1 MGISQHDN
9 VFTVPSL
16 RASGCGCAGTMV
28 PGVCLVLVLMRGLEG
43 NPQPWGLLPGFT
55 DSEVNLNYSRLKDM
69 SPAAQSGPQ
78 ELLML
83 R

>member
-1 MGISQHDN
+1 
-9 VFTVPSL
+9 
-16 RASGCGCAGTMV
+16 MV
-28 PGVCLVLVLMRGLEG
+28 PGVFGTCADQGAGREPSALG
-43 NPQPWGLLPGFT
+43 PLPGFT

-69 SPAAQSGPQ
+69 SSAVLSGSQ

>member
-1 MGISQHDN
+1 MGISQPDN

-16 RASGCGCAGTMV
+16 LESGCGCAGTMV
-28 PGVCLVLVLMRGLEG
+28 PGVFGTCADQGAGREPSALG
-43 NPQPWGLLPGFT
+43 PLPGFT

-69 SPAAQSGPQ
+69 SSAVLSGSQ